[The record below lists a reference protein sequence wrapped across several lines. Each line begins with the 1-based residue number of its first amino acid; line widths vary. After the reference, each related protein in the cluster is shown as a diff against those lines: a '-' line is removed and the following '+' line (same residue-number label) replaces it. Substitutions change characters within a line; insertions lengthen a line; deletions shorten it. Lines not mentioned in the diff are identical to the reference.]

1 MAEVTLKG
9 SPVHTSGELP
19 AVGSTAPEFQLTDT
33 DLQEKSSSDYKGKK
47 VILNI
52 FPSIDTGTC
61 AASTRKFN
69 EAASGLDNTE
79 VLCISNDLPFAM
91 GRFCAAEG
99 LNNVDTLSGFRSSF
113 GNDYGVTMT
122 DSPLKNLLSRAVVTL
137 DENGKVLYTEQVPEI
152 VNEPDY
158 EAALNSLK

>member
-1 MAEVTLKG
+1 MAEITLKG

-19 AVGSTAPEFQLTDT
+19 AVGSTAPEFQLTGT
-33 DLQEKSSSDYKGKK
+33 DLQEKSSSDYKGRK

-69 EAASGLDNTE
+69 EAASGLDNTK

-113 GNDYGVTMT
+113 GDDYGVTMT

-137 DENGKVLYTEQVPEI
+137 DESGKVLYTEQVPEI